1 MTRHAGVDLRGR
13 VALVTGAGQGM
24 GAAIAARLAADGAA
38 VAVNDLVPDGAR
50 ATAERIGGH
59 AHPFDV
65 ADSEAVAAAV
75 AQIEAAHGPVDL
87 LVANHA
93 HMTMAPFEAVTEAD
107 WARTLDVN
115 LLGTAALLELTAPG
129 MAARG
134 FGRVV
139 VIASEWGV
147 TGWPEATAYA
157 ASKGALIALVKSA
170 ARRLG
175 PRGVAVNAVAP
186 GITDTP
192 QLRVD
197 ADAAGLPLGA
207 MIERYAAD
215 IPLGRVGRPE
225 EIAAVVAFLCGDAA
239 IALVG
244 QVLQPNGG
252 TTRAGA

>member
-1 MTRHAGVDLRGR
+1 MT

-24 GAAIAARLAADGAA
+24 GAAIAARLAGDGAM
-38 VAVNDLVPDGAR
+38 VAVNDLDAGNAR
-50 ATAERIGGH
+50 AVAERIGGR
-59 AHPFDV
+59 AYAFDV
-65 ADSEAVAAAV
+65 ADPDAAGAAV
-75 AQIEAAHGPVDL
+75 TAIEAEFGPVDV

-93 HMTMAPFEAVTEAD
+93 YMTMAPFEATTAD
-107 WARTLDVN
+107 EWARTIDVN
-115 LLGTAALLELTAPG
+115 LLGTATLLELTAPG

-147 TGWPEATAYA
+147 TGWPNATPYT
-157 ASKGALIALVKSA
+157 ASKGGLISLVKSA
-170 ARRLG
+170 ARALG
-175 PRGVAVNAVAP
+175 PRGVAVNAIAP

-192 QLRVD
+192 QLQVD
-197 ADAAGLPLGA
+197 ADDAGITLPE

-225 EIAAVVAFLCGDAA
+225 DIAATVAFLCSEEA

-252 TTRAGA
+252 TTRAGV

>member
-1 MTRHAGVDLRGR
+1 VS

-24 GAAIAARLAADGAA
+24 GAAIAARLAAGGST
-38 VAVNDLVPDGAR
+38 VAVNDLVAPN
-50 ATAERIGGH
+50 AEAVAARIGGR
-59 AHPFDV
+59 AYPFDV
-65 ADSEAVAAAV
+65 ADFDAAAAAV
-75 AQIEAAHGPVDL
+75 RAIEADLGPVDV

-93 HMTMAPFEAVTEAD
+93 YMSMGPFEAVPASE
-107 WARTLDVN
+107 WERTLAVN
-115 LLGTAALLELTAPG
+115 LLGTAVLLELVAPG
-129 MAARG
+129 MAERG

-147 TGWPEATAYA
+147 TGWPNATPYA
-157 ASKGALIALVKSA
+157 ASKGGLISLVKSA
-170 ARRLG
+170 ARALG

-192 QLRVD
+192 QLQVD
-197 ADAAGLPLGA
+197 ADDAGIPLA
-207 MIERYAAD
+207 EMIDRYAQD

-225 EIAAVVAFLCGDAA
+225 EVAEVVAFLCSGPA

-252 TTRAGA
+252 TTR